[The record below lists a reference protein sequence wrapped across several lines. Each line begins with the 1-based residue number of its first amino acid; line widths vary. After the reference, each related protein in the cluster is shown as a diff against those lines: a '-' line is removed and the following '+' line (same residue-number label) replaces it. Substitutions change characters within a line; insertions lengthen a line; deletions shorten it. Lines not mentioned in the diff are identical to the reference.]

1 MANKVAWSE
10 SRIKKF
16 RECPRAY
23 WFSYYL
29 SNNGWRPDASERS
42 KLAYR
47 LKKIT
52 NLAMWCGSVVHNV
65 IEFAIKSKLSTGI
78 LTSPSDMKS
87 KAIKMF
93 RDGWK
98 ESITKEWMNR
108 PSKAVNL
115 AEHYFKTGASNDQ
128 AKTIKDK
135 AMKCIDNL
143 HLTAHWDN
151 LMSLQRDDIFPV
163 EQFATFNLTGGEPVM
178 VKLDAAYK
186 YHDSVVLVD
195 WKTGKPNDFI
205 SEQMMTYA
213 MFALKSG
220 WTKRVG
226 NILLSPV
233 FLGSEKQWDVETT
246 IKVDMDR
253 LKAQA
258 DVIKREQH
266 ILDEIDSY
274 SDDESRFA
282 ATGNTYTCT
291 SCNFR
296 TICPRQGNYT
306 CVETPFD

>member
-1 MANKVAWSE
+1 
-10 SRIKKF
+10 
-16 RECPRAY
+16 
-23 WFSYYL
+23 
-29 SNNGWRPDASERS
+29 
-42 KLAYR
+42 
-47 LKKIT
+47 
-52 NLAMWCGSVVHNV
+52 MWCGSVVHNV